1 MKTLLTFLL
10 LFSLTNTVFAAG
22 SDSDDTVVKPKNYS
36 KVKKLIKKEKYTEAI
51 EKLEEI
57 LSTKKFQ
64 NDPDIINLY
73 AFSLRKN
80 NNFEKSEKQ
89 YKIALDIDPKHKGAL
104 EYLGELYV
112 NTGRIEQANQILA
125 KLAGCKCKEYSRLEG
140 YISGKK
146 YKKLY

>member
-1 MKTLLTFLL
+1 MKNISYLQTL
-10 LFSLTNTVFAAG
+10 
-22 SDSDDTVVKPKNYS
+22 DSN
-36 KVKKLIKKEKYTEAI
+36 KVQENILSARKCCKRLSI
-51 EKLEEI
+51 LEEI

-146 YKKLY
+146 YKKLF

>member
-10 LFSLTNTVFAAG
+10 LISLTNTVFAAG

-36 KVKKLIKKEKYTEAI
+36 KVKKLIKKENYSEAI
-51 EKLEEI
+51 KKLEEI

-104 EYLGELYV
+104 EYQGELFLQYKNIEKAKANLKLLERICGV
-112 NTGRIEQANQILA
+112 NCEEYKDLKKAIENFN
-125 KLAGCKCKEYSRLEG
+125 
-140 YISGKK
+140 
-146 YKKLY
+146 

>member
-1 MKTLLTFLL
+1 M
-10 LFSLTNTVFAAG
+10 N
-22 SDSDDTVVKPKNYS
+22 
-36 KVKKLIKKEKYTEAI
+36 I

-146 YKKLY
+146 YKKLF

>member
-1 MKTLLTFLL
+1 MKKILFALL
-10 LFSLTNTVFAAG
+10 LVSYIGFSQNANT
-22 SDSDDTVVKPKNYS
+22 SYDD
-36 KVKKLIKKEKYTEAI
+36 I
-51 EKLEEI
+51 
-57 LSTKKFQ
+57 
-64 NDPDIINLY
+64 
-73 AFSLRKN
+73 
-80 NNFEKSEKQ
+80 EKSEKQ

-146 YKKLY
+146 YKKLF